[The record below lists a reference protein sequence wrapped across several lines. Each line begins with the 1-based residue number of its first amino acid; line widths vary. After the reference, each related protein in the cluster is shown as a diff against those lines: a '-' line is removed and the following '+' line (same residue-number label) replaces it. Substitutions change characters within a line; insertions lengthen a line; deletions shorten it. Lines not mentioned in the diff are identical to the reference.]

1 MGTLPVVAPGRSVV
15 EDACA
20 RTRGLRDGAGFAIQG
35 AVALSATLIYLR
47 HLRRSL
53 VRVRGEAARD
63 ATVLS
68 LLRAVEVKDGYTR
81 AHSER
86 VAYASVLIARQ
97 LGLPKQRVVSLRYAA
112 LLHDV
117 GKLGVPTRLLTK
129 SGPLDADERET
140 IQRHPQCGA
149 DLVRDLDFLG
159 EGRDGILHHHERMD
173 GRGYPSGLAGD
184 AIPEFARIIAV
195 ADAFDAMTSTRS
207 YRRSRPI
214 EAALT
219 ELDRCSD
226 DQFDRRMVGAL
237 HSALR
242 RYGWPLAERPM
253 PLPPGGHPCGHGL
266 VPPVPL
272 PRAAP
277 RERNSREQNSREQ
290 NSDGPH
296 GQDACDQD
304 LHSVAR
310 MAEETVVGTSGE
322 SPETG

>member
-1 MGTLPVVAPGRSVV
+1 MGTLPIVLDRSTVVDS
-15 EDACA
+15 CA
-20 RTRGLRDGAGFAIQG
+20 RDRHLRARAGFALQG
-35 AVALSATLIYLR
+35 AVVVSAALLYLR
-47 HLRRSL
+47 RNLD
-53 VRVRGEAARD
+53 RVRGEAARD
-63 ATVLS
+63 ATVRS

-86 VAYASVLIARQ
+86 VAHASVLIGRQ

-149 DLVRDLDFLG
+149 DLVRDLAFLG

-173 GRGYPSGLAGD
+173 GRGYPAGLRGD
-184 AIPEFARIIAV
+184 EIPEFARIIAV

-219 ELDRCSD
+219 ELNRCSD
-226 DQFDRRMVGAL
+226 DQFDRRMVDAL
-237 HSALR
+237 EAALR
-242 RYGWPLAERPM
+242 RHGWPLAERPVSV
-253 PLPPGGHPCGHGL
+253 PPGGYPCAHGL
-266 VPPVPL
+266 VPPQPVV
-272 PRAAP
+272 
-277 RERNSREQNSREQ
+277 QNAS
-290 NSDGPH
+290 G
-296 GQDACDQD
+296 QD
-304 LHSVAR
+304 LHSVAGAPGDER
-310 MAEETVVGTSGE
+310 AGGAEDTPRAG
-322 SPETG
+322 

>member
-1 MGTLPVVAPGRSVV
+1 MGTLPTVPDGRSTT
-15 EDACA
+15 
-20 RTRGLRDGAGFAIQG
+20 RTLCVGAGIALQG
-35 AVALSATLIYLR
+35 AVMASAALLYLR
-47 HLRRSL
+47 RNLT
-53 VRVRGEAARD
+53 RVRGEAARD
-63 ATVLS
+63 AAVRS

-97 LGLPKQRVVSLRYAA
+97 LGMGEQRIVLLRYAA

-159 EGRDGILHHHERMD
+159 EGRDGILHHHERLD

-184 AIPEFARIIAV
+184 AIPEFARVIAV

-219 ELDRCSD
+219 ELHRCSG
-226 DQFDRRMVGAL
+226 DQFDPRMVTAL
-237 HSALR
+237 ETALR
-242 RYGWPLAERPM
+242 RYGWPLAERPAAGLTAPVGTGLEGLP
-253 PLPPGGHPCGHGL
+253 PLP
-266 VPPVPL
+266 VPRL
-272 PRAAP
+272 
-277 RERNSREQNSREQ
+277 
-290 NSDGPH
+290 GT
-296 GQDACDQD
+296 QDS
-304 LHSVAR
+304 HSVAG
-310 MAEETVVGTSGE
+310 ALAADHADGV
-322 SPETG
+322 

>member
-1 MGTLPVVAPGRSVV
+1 MGTLPVVAPGRSVIV
-15 EDACA
+15 DTCA
-20 RTRGLRDGAGFAIQG
+20 RNRGLRAGAGFAIQG
-35 AVALSATLIYLR
+35 AVVVSATLFYLR

-86 VAYASVLIARQ
+86 VAVASVLIARQ

-149 DLVRDLDFLG
+149 DLVRDLEFLG

-173 GRGYPSGLAGD
+173 GRGYPSGLRGD

-214 EAALT
+214 EAALS
-219 ELDRCSD
+219 ELNRCRD
-226 DQFDRRMVGAL
+226 DQFDGRMVAAL
-237 HSALR
+237 QSALR
-242 RYGWPLAERPM
+242 RHGWPLAERPG
-253 PLPPGGHPCGHGL
+253 PPPPGGHPCAHGL
-266 VPPVPL
+266 VPPVPV
-272 PRAAP
+272 PRV
-277 RERNSREQNSREQ
+277 SR
-290 NSDGPH
+290 
-296 GQDACDQD
+296 QD

-310 MAEETVVGTSGE
+310 VTDEPAAGE
-322 SPETG
+322 APEAG